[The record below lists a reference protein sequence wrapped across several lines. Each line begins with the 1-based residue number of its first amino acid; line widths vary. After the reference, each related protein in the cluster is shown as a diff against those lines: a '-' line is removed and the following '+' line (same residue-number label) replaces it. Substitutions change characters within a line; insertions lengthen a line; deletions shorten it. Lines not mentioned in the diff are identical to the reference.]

1 MLDIP
6 TILKIMGVSASGAF
20 APGPLTASSTTLGA
34 KGGWK
39 VGLRLAFG
47 HTIVEFPLVI
57 LIAYG
62 LGTIFQIPWIKFF
75 LGLVGG
81 IFLLFFGW
89 LTVRDALYVN
99 SVNFQAVKP
108 KYNSAFFIGIVLT
121 LFNPYFLAWWIGIGS
136 TLMMEAL
143 TSINFFAVV
152 FFYLAHVWLD
162 YFWLILISA
171 IGSTSRINLKLYKF
185 ILTALSL
192 MIFYFGIKMI
202 VSTVFGIYI

>member
-1 MLDIP
+1 MLDISI
-6 TILKIMGVSASGAF
+6 ILKIMSVSASGAF

-39 VGLRLAFG
+39 AGLRLAFG

-57 LIAYG
+57 IIAYG
-62 LGTIFQIPWIKFF
+62 LGTIFQIPWIKFS

-81 IFLLFFGW
+81 LFLLFFGW
-89 LTVRDALYVN
+89 LTVRDALHVK
-99 SVNFQAVKP
+99 STDFQAIKP
-108 KYNSAFFIGIVLT
+108 KYNSAFFVGVVLT

-143 TSINFFAVV
+143 TSISLFAVV
-152 FFYLAHVWLD
+152 VFYLAHVWLD
-162 YFWLILISA
+162 YFWLILMST
-171 IGSTSRINLKLYKF
+171 IGSTSRINLKLYRF
-185 ILTALSL
+185 ILAALSL

-202 VSTVFGIYI
+202 TSTVFGIYL